1 MQAQKLNV
9 WNWRWVAGEIMLATA
24 DQLIRYGFTDSF
36 NITAIPKL
44 SEPAKNLIKQMKR
57 RSRMKTYLTII
68 HYTQQGIEN
77 IKDTPVRL
85 DTARELYKS
94 MGAEIKSFYLS
105 MGTFDVVLISEAPDD
120 ETATKLA
127 LTIISAGPIR
137 AETTRLFT
145 EGEYRTLMAELP

>member
-1 MQAQKLNV
+1 MQ
-9 WNWRWVAGEIMLATA
+9 
-24 DQLIRYGFTDSF
+24 
-36 NITAIPKL
+36 
-44 SEPAKNLIKQMKR
+44 
-57 RSRMKTYLTII
+57 TYMTTI

-94 MGAEIKSFYLS
+94 MG
-105 MGTFDVVLISEAPDD
+105 TFDVVVISEAPDD

-145 EGEYRTLMAELP
+145 EGEYRKLIAELP

>member
-44 SEPAKNLIKQMKR
+44 SESAKNLIKQMKR

-68 HYTQQGIEN
+68 HYTRQGIEN

-105 MGTFDVVLISEAPDD
+105 MGTFHVVLISEAPDD